1 MKLTWERHSETQLIL
16 YARMCYEHGAITPT
30 GLRSEHLDPVQ
41 DWCVQNRCGVRTAFD
56 MFKFRNEKE
65 IAIFLLRWS

>member
-1 MKLTWERHSETQLIL
+1 MKLAWERYPETPLIL
-16 YARMCYEHGAITPT
+16 YARMSYEHGAITST

-41 DWCVQNRCGVRTAFD
+41 DWCVQNRCGVRTSFD

-65 IAIFLLRWS
+65 LLMFLLRWS